1 MDVDEFLN
9 YASFVEARHGV
20 WKARQLGEPQAQ
32 WTDDPIVASRKF
44 TNVFRVLDPG
54 SQYALQL
61 AADAETPLTALGR
74 LFLYRY
80 TNLPRTWD
88 ALRQVWGRWPTA
100 EDLLFYGEE
109 LFTLIDAY
117 RATGANVF
125 SGAYV
130 ILPQPNRTGDKVRQA
145 LELTAEVLEQ
155 SGANFLNARSQQE
168 RFETLRRHYG
178 VGDFMAMQI
187 LTDWGYSPFAGKD
200 REHEF
205 VIAGPGSRR
214 GALPVSPDMKPEST
228 IAWTAQYWREA
239 ETVRLRLPDG
249 SLRFPSLM
257 DVQNTFCEYSKY
269 RRYQASGVVKA
280 TPYIPAHPG
289 PQMAPRYPEHWM
301 EGLI

>member
-54 SQYALQL
+54 SQFALRLTHEAGIAPIDAL
-61 AADAETPLTALGR
+61 AR
-74 LFLYRY
+74 LVLYRY
-80 TNLPRTWD
+80 TNLPATWEHLFD
-88 ALRQVWGRWPTA
+88 TWGRWPTA
-100 EDLLFYGEE
+100 GDVEGYASALFDI
-109 LFTLIDAY
+109 IDAY
-117 RATGANVF
+117 RAAGNNVF

-130 ILPQPNRTGDKVRQA
+130 ILPEPNRSGDKVRQA
-145 LELTAEVLEQ
+145 LGLARRVLED
-155 SGANFLNARSQQE
+155 ARSFYEAQSQQE
-168 RFETLRRHYG
+168 RFDILRRHYG

-187 LTDWGYSPFAGKD
+187 LTDWGYSPFAGED
-200 REHEF
+200 RENEF
-205 VIAGPGSRR
+205 VVAGPGSRR
-214 GALPVSPDMKPEST
+214 GALAVSPGWQPEET
-228 IAWTAQYWREA
+228 IAWTAQYWRDSGL
-239 ETVRLRLPDG
+239 VRLRLPDG
-249 SLRFPSLM
+249 SLRYPSLM